1 MIFSKIRGLICSQR
15 FMMTRRLAAF
25 DFDHTVIDVNSDI
38 YIDRIL
44 IEKSSSSS
52 NEDNNTS
59 KTTTKRLR
67 YPSEID
73 AHRVW
78 THRMDAVFAYMH
90 ANGVT
95 RDELTTCVRSIR
107 IESSMCETIRRLKSL
122 GFELIVVSDANSV
135 FIDEILRANEL
146 AECFTRV
153 YTNQAQFDESGRL
166 RVRPFEDDFGAIV
179 GREGCACPNVCSA
192 NMCKGSILKFHL
204 SKMREN
210 EGLRDEKQP
219 LVVYVGD
226 GTNDYCPGFCLTRPR
241 DLYFVRSG
249 FSLHTRM
256 QNDETLRQR
265 LPVDV
270 TEWRTGEDIL
280 NVLKNSEI

>member
-1 MIFSKIRGLICSQR
+1 
-15 FMMTRRLAAF
+15 MTRLAAF

-44 IEKSSSSS
+44 IEKSSTVDD
-52 NEDNNTS
+52 DNNTS
-59 KTTTKRLR
+59 RTITKRLR
-67 YPSEID
+67 YPNEID

-95 RDELTTCVRSIR
+95 RDEFAACLRSIR
-107 IESSMCETIRRLKSL
+107 IDPSMCETIRRLKSL
-122 GFELIVVSDANSV
+122 GFELIVISDANSV

-146 AECFTRV
+146 GECFACV

-179 GREGCACPNVCSA
+179 RREGCACPNVCSA
-192 NMCKGSILKFHL
+192 NMCKGSILKFHMN
-204 SKMREN
+204 KMREKEN
-210 EGLRDEKQP
+210 ESDEKP
-219 LVVYVGD
+219 PIVVYVGD

-241 DLYFVRSG
+241 DLYFVRKG

-265 LPVDV
+265 LGVDV

-280 NVLKNSEI
+280 NVLKNFQI